1 MKKTNSKDTLRTLGK
16 VLKYLK
22 HYRLLLAASLL
33 LAVIVVGLTLYFPIL
48 TGEAID
54 LIVAQ
59 GKVDFAGLTP
69 ILIRGGVVIAV
80 TALCQWLMNICNN
93 RITFGVVRRLRY
105 DAFLRIQSLPLSYL
119 DKHPVGDVVSR
130 VIADADQ
137 VTEGLLMG
145 FSQFFTGILTILG
158 TLCFMLT
165 LNLPMTVWVVV
176 ATPLSLF
183 VASFIAKSTHSLFK
197 KQSETRAEQT
207 SLIDEMLGSHK
218 TVVAFSHEDEAL
230 RDFDEI
236 NDRLEKVSRKAV
248 FFSSLVNPS
257 TRFVN
262 NLVYAG
268 VALIGALICL
278 FATGNSPLTV
288 GGLSAF
294 LTYAGQ
300 YTKPFNEISGVVT
313 ELQNALACAA
323 RLFEL
328 IEATPEIPD
337 APDAVTLENPNGRV
351 TLSDVAFSYTPD
363 KELIRDLNLTLEQGQ
378 RVAIVGPTG
387 CGKTTV
393 INLLMRFY
401 DVDGGSI
408 AVDGVDIRDMTRHSL
423 RESYGMVLQETWLA
437 AGTVKE
443 NIAFGKPDATDEE
456 IVAAAK
462 AAHAHSFIRR
472 LPKGYDTVIG
482 EDGGSLSQGQK
493 QLLCIA
499 RLFLCL
505 PPMLILDEATSSID
519 TRTELKIQNAFAT
532 LMQGRTSFIVAHRLS
547 TIKEADVIL
556 VMKDGR
562 IIEQGDHNTLL
573 QNGGFYAELWSSQ
586 FES

>member
-1 MKKTNSKDTLRTLGK
+1 MKQKNTHTLSTMKKVLR
-16 VLKYLK
+16 YLK
-22 HYRLLLAASLL
+22 HYRLLFALSLL
-33 LAVIVVGLTLYFPIL
+33 LAVAVVGLTLYLPIL
-48 TGEAID
+48 TGDAID
-54 LIVAQ
+54 LIVAPGQ
-59 GKVDFAGLTP
+59 VDFTALSP
-69 ILIRGGVVIAV
+69 LLLRGVIIIGI

-105 DAFLRIQSLPLSYL
+105 DAFTRIQSLPLSYL
-119 DKHPVGDVVSR
+119 DRHPVGDTVSR

-137 VTEGLLMG
+137 VTDGLLMG
-145 FSQFFTGILTILG
+145 FSQFFTGMLTILG

-183 VASFIAKSTHSLFK
+183 AASFISKRTFNLFK
-197 KQSETRAEQT
+197 KQSEIRAEQT
-207 SLIDEMLGSHK
+207 ALIDEMIGSHK

-230 RDFDEI
+230 RDFDAI
-236 NDRLEKVSRKAV
+236 NTRLETTSRKAV

-278 FATGNSPLTV
+278 STTGSMTLTV

-300 YTKPFNEISGVVT
+300 YTKPFNEISGVIT
-313 ELQNALACAA
+313 ELQNAMACAA
-323 RLFEL
+323 RLFEH
-328 IEATPEIPD
+328 IEADTEIPD
-337 APDAVTLENPNGRV
+337 APDAVELENPDGRV
-351 TLSDVAFSYTPD
+351 ELSDVAFSYTPD
-363 KELIRDLNLTLEQGQ
+363 KELIRDLNLTLTSGQ

-401 DVDGGSI
+401 DVDSGFIKVSST
-408 AVDGVDIRDMTRHSL
+408 DIRDMTRHSL
-423 RESYGMVLQETWLA
+423 RRHYGMVLQETWLSS
-437 AGTVKE
+437 GTVRD
-443 NIAFGKPDATDEE
+443 NIAYGRPDATEEE
-456 IVAAAK
+456 IIAAAK
-462 AAHAHSFIRR
+462 AAHAHGFIKR
-472 LPKGYDTVIG
+472 LPDGYNTVIG

-499 RLFLCL
+499 RVFLCL
-505 PPMLILDEATSSID
+505 PTMLILDEATSSID
-519 TRTELKIQNAFAT
+519 TRTELRIQNAFAT
-532 LMQGRTSFIVAHRLS
+532 LMKGRTSFIVAHRLS

-562 IIEQGDHNTLL
+562 IIEQGDHSTLL
-573 QNGGFYAELWSSQ
+573 ARGGFYAELYNSQ
-586 FES
+586 FDA